1 MPSLRW
7 IRFRLLEA
15 VADAL
20 AWGFFAA
27 ERRGVHLS
35 WLARL
40 ALLRRRPAHARGV
53 APGGLPPGPHTPG
66 CSGQRPAS
74 GSLPASLGRQS
85 FRSPP
90 PEQATRG
97 PGAETAD

>member
-7 IRFRLLEA
+7 IRFRLLEG

-40 ALLRRRPAHARGV
+40 ASRCYTAARRM
-53 APGGLPPGPHTPG
+53 L
-66 CSGQRPAS
+66 
-74 GSLPASLGRQS
+74 
-85 FRSPP
+85 
-90 PEQATRG
+90 E
-97 PGAETAD
+97 E

>member
-1 MPSLRW
+1 MPSPRW
-7 IRFRLLEA
+7 IRFRLLEG

-40 ALLRRRPAHARGV
+40 ASRCYAAARRT
-53 APGGLPPGPHTPG
+53 L
-66 CSGQRPAS
+66 
-74 GSLPASLGRQS
+74 
-85 FRSPP
+85 
-90 PEQATRG
+90 E
-97 PGAETAD
+97 E

>member
-27 ERRGVHLS
+27 ARRTL
-35 WLARL
+35 
-40 ALLRRRPAHARGV
+40 
-53 APGGLPPGPHTPG
+53 
-66 CSGQRPAS
+66 
-74 GSLPASLGRQS
+74 
-85 FRSPP
+85 
-90 PEQATRG
+90 E
-97 PGAETAD
+97 E